1 MGRTPRRRR
10 RALHVAFEMD
20 GRRASRD
27 EWQKRVDRWKES
39 GLTAKEFASET
50 GINAGTLQFW
60 QYKLKKGESKVR
72 SRRLTRTQASIL
84 SSIVE
89 VPTPGAIQDSRFEIE
104 LRNGRRLRVPAVFD
118 VSAFTA
124 PLGILDGTT

>member
-1 MGRTPRRRR
+1 
-10 RALHVAFEMD
+10 MD
-20 GRRASRD
+20 GRASRD

-60 QYKLKKGESKVR
+60 RYKLKKRELKARSQRATGGE
-72 SRRLTRTQASIL
+72 TSIL

-89 VPTPGAIQDSRFEIE
+89 VRPTVVAAAESRFEIE
-104 LRNGRRLRVPAVFD
+104 LGNGRRVHVPSVFD
-118 VSAFTA
+118 AGA
-124 PLGILDGTT
+124 LKALLAILDGTT

>member
-1 MGRTPRRRR
+1 
-10 RALHVAFEMD
+10 MD

-27 EWQKRVDRWKES
+27 EWQKRVERWKES

-60 QYKLKKGESKVR
+60 QYKLKNGERRVR
-72 SRRLTRTQASIL
+72 SRRVTRTQASIL

-89 VPTPGAIQDSRFEIE
+89 VPTPMVAQDNRFEIE
-104 LRNGRRLRVPAVFD
+104 LGNGRLLRVPAAFD
-118 VSAFTA
+118 ASAFKA
-124 PLGILDGTT
+124 LLGILDGTT

>member
-1 MGRTPRRRR
+1 M
-10 RALHVAFEMD
+10 AVEMD

-50 GINAGTLQFW
+50 GVNAGTLQFW
-60 QYKLKKGESKVR
+60 RYKLKRGEPKLR
-72 SRRLTRTQASIL
+72 SRRATSAETSIL

-89 VPTPGAIQDSRFEIE
+89 VRPAATAAESRFEVE
-104 LRNGRRLRVPAVFD
+104 LGNGRCLRVPSVFD
-118 VSAFTA
+118 ATA
-124 PLGILDGTT
+124 LKTLLAILDGTA